1 MNGVKIKKLLPM
13 LMTALIWDINFRLTF
28 KNIDG
33 HMDLGSYPSLKYDP
47 LLVLIK
53 NISGGI
59 IFGLL
64 YFISKKSNSSE
75 KASNQLLLLRDQG
88 VSEFK
93 KEKDF
98 FLGSLIK
105 YHNLFTKKKQILFCI
120 KIIVLILVTYIC
132 EELYF
137 IIGNTH
143 ILDRLNVPMRNLSVL
158 VIIFIFS
165 SLLIKKQ
172 FKIYK
177 HQLIPSLII
186 IGTSLYIILFNA
198 ISITRFKK
206 IFNINFLYYM
216 IVYILMGIEIVL
228 IKFLTDIQ
236 FINPF
241 LILSFKGITGT
252 IVFIFINIFFSG
264 EKLFNLVDKIMTFE
278 YDDMNE
284 EFIIVQKIFYI
295 ITTLIV
301 QYLKIYIIN
310 ECTETHFL
318 AVAMLSDVFYFP
330 LYFMEKFGI
339 QKFPITTSSS
349 FYINLISGIMNAL
362 LLLIFIEIIELKFCG
377 IEKNLNK
384 NIEKR
389 GTLEMTSTNNIIK
402 DEDDGDFDYDYNNS
416 NNVSNN
422 NSNYNSRRGSRFSSD
437 F

>member
-1 MNGVKIKKLLPM
+1 MNAIQVKKLLPM

-47 LLVLIK
+47 LLILIK

-59 IFGLL
+59 IFALM
-64 YFISKKSNSSE
+64 YFISKKFISSE
-75 KASNQLLLLRDQG
+75 KESNQLLLLKDQG
-88 VSEFK
+88 VRQFK
-93 KEKDF
+93 KEKDL

-105 YHNLFTKKKQILFCI
+105 YHNLVTKKKQIIFCI
-120 KIIVLILVTYIC
+120 KIILLILVTYIC

-137 IIGNTH
+137 IFGNTH

-165 SLLIKKQ
+165 SLLIKRQ

-177 HQLIPSLII
+177 HQLFPSLIV
-186 IGTSLYIILFNA
+186 IGTSLSIILFNA
-198 ISITRFKK
+198 IAIPRFEK

-241 LILSFKGITGT
+241 LILSLKCLIGT
-252 IVFIFINIFFSG
+252 IIFIFINIFLYG
-264 EKLFNLVDKIMTFE
+264 EKLFNLIDKIMTFE
-278 YDDMNE
+278 YDKLYED
-284 EFIIVQKIFYI
+284 FIIVQKIFYI

-310 ECTETHFL
+310 EYTESHLL
-318 AVAMLSDVFYFP
+318 AVAMLSDVFFFP
-330 LYFMEKFGI
+330 LYFIEKFGI

-349 FYINLISGIMNAL
+349 FYLNLISGVMNAL

-377 IEKNLNK
+377 IEKDLNK

-389 GTLEMTSTNNIIK
+389 GTLEINLTNEFLK
-402 DEDDGDFDYDYNNS
+402 EEDDGDFDYDY
-416 NNVSNN
+416 SNN
-422 NSNYNSRRGSRFSSD
+422 NSNNNSNDNSRRASAASSD